1 MGKRYILPY
10 VFLFLY
16 SMLAML
22 KSFLCCSIYSFLSL
36 HYLKEMT
43 NIIWLS
49 QHGISSWSSL
59 GHSVSEREMHKRTW
73 DIPYS
78 FPRRTRWASFTW
90 RTWWT
95 LQQKI
100 KNSAVRKD
108 EVLIFIK
115 YHRHL
120 PCVSP
125 FQWTESTELELQ
137 CLIWV
142 LLRYCLR
149 SWLNFISS
157 ANKDYLAAAKK
168 FLSYAR
174 SCSIFSAPQQLQ

>member
-1 MGKRYILPY
+1 
-10 VFLFLY
+10 
-16 SMLAML
+16 ML
-22 KSFLCCSIYSFLSL
+22 KSFLCCFYFFISL
-36 HYLKEMT
+36 ITLLKR
-43 NIIWLS
+43 NYKLHVWVS
-49 QHGISSWSSL
+49 QHGTSSWNSL
-59 GHSVSEREMHKRTW
+59 GRGVSEREVYKGTW
-73 DIPYS
+73 EIPYS

-100 KNSAVRKD
+100 INSAVIKD

-125 FQWTESTELELQ
+125 FQWTESRETEEIEELW
-137 CLIWV
+137 CLIW
-142 LLRYCLR
+142 LRYCLG

-157 ANKDYLAAAKK
+157 ANEDYLAAA
-168 FLSYAR
+168 FLRLRAALILVLLSSSSTNPLTHHY
-174 SCSIFSAPQQLQ
+174 F